1 MRLSVVL
8 GLAVSLVAGA
18 EARRE
23 EQVMDRLGRQLGSG
37 AADDI
42 EDDMINIK
50 MLGISVPGV
59 PGQDYPILATVPDT
73 SFRFAMLSFLLSN
86 LFPIQLRRQAG

>member
-23 EQVMDRLGRQLGSG
+23 EQVMDRLGRQLGSE
-37 AADDI
+37 DDI

-73 SFRFAMLSFLLSN
+73 SFRFAMLTFLLSN
-86 LFPIQLRRQAG
+86 LFPIQLRCQVG

>member
-23 EQVMDRLGRQLGSG
+23 EQVMDRLGRQLGTE
-37 AADDI
+37 DDI

>member
-23 EQVMDRLGRQLGSG
+23 EQVMDRLGRQLGSE
-37 AADDI
+37 DDI

>member
-23 EQVMDRLGRQLGSG
+23 EQVMDRLGRQLGSE
-37 AADDI
+37 DDI

-73 SFRFAMLSFLLSN
+73 SFRFAMLSFLLSK

>member
-23 EQVMDRLGRQLGSG
+23 EQVMDRVGRQLGSE
-37 AADDI
+37 DDI

-73 SFRFAMLSFLLSN
+73 SFRFAMVIGQ
-86 LFPIQLRRQAG
+86 FPLE

>member
-1 MRLSVVL
+1 MVL

-23 EQVMDRLGRQLGSG
+23 EQVMDRLGRQLGSE
-37 AADDI
+37 DDI